1 MDGEDVIEAKQL
13 AVSDEAARPA
23 RDDAFWETTAL
34 SVRAFSADAA
44 EPSRPSATSGA
55 PDPSPGPPAASVPA
69 TLPPATLPDGLSS
82 AEGGTA
88 SSVPSA
94 EESGAG
100 SSGAGIRPPGQ
111 PAARRRARRAQV
123 DVCDRSV
130 ADLARRR
137 PSGARRQGQRER
149 AAESSDSRVRRMFAP
164 SRQGRANGEP
174 MVIGTSLSR
183 VLDAMDGRSDFALAA
198 GPHACEVLRPSAFT
212 VTGIARDSHPHSP
225 RQARSARPPVP
236 PPTQPSLPFVDE
248 V

>member
-23 RDDAFWETTAL
+23 RDDAFWETTAS

-88 SSVPSA
+88 SSVP
-94 EESGAG
+94 
-100 SSGAGIRPPGQ
+100 Q
-111 PAARRRARRAQV
+111 
-123 DVCDRSV
+123 
-130 ADLARRR
+130 RRR
-137 PSGARRQGQRER
+137 PRQTPPKRRSAPRTER
-149 AAESSDSRVRRMFAP
+149 ARSSKAATAGYAECSPRPARDVRTENRWSS
-164 SRQGRANGEP
+164 EP
-174 MVIGTSLSR
+174 LFPG
-183 VLDAMDGRSDFALAA
+183 LDAMDGRSDFALAA

-212 VTGIARDSHPHSP
+212 VTGIAQDSHPHSP

-236 PPTQPSLPFVDE
+236 PPTQPSLPFVDQ

>member
-23 RDDAFWETTAL
+23 RDDAFWETTAS

-100 SSGAGIRPPGQ
+100 SSGAGDSSAW
-111 PAARRRARRAQV
+111 AAGCPSEGTAGAGTSPTAASPTSPDAAQ
-123 DVCDRSV
+123 
-130 ADLARRR
+130 AA
-137 PSGARRQGQRER
+137 ARRQGQRER
-149 AAESSDSRVRRMFAP
+149 AAQKQRQQGTQNVRPVPPGTCERRTDGHRNLSFQGLTRWMGAPTLPWRPARMPARF
-164 SRQGRANGEP
+164 S
-174 MVIGTSLSR
+174 
-183 VLDAMDGRSDFALAA
+183 
-198 GPHACEVLRPSAFT
+198 RPSAFT
-212 VTGIARDSHPHSP
+212 VTGIAQDSHPHSP

-236 PPTQPSLPFVDE
+236 PPTQPSLPFVDQ